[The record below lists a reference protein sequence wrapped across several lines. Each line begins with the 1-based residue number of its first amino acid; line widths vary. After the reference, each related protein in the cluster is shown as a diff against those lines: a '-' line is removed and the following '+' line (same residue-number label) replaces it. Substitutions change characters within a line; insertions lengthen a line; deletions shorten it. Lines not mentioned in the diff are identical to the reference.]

1 MYEKISDGIFF
12 EAGGTSVDVS
22 VIKNGKVM
30 IKYAQVGG
38 HKTYLQSLD
47 VRTLGVAGGSMVRV
61 NGGKIAD
68 IGAFGSYRRERV

>member
-1 MYEKISDGIFF
+1 MDI
-12 EAGGTSVDVS
+12 S

-61 NGGKIAD
+61 NGGK
-68 IGAFGSYRRERV
+68 